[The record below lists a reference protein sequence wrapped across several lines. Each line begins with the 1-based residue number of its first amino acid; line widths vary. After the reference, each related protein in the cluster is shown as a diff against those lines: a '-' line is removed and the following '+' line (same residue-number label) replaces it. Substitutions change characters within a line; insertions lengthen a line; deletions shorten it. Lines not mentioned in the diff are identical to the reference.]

1 VRVDTQRHSSAA
13 LEQQWRVEG
22 CMRAALQHV
31 MGLGEGLKQGLVQSS
46 AR

>member
-1 VRVDTQRHSSAA
+1 MQRCCVNA
-13 LEQQWRVEG
+13 LEQQWRVESD
-22 CMRAALQHV
+22 MRAALRHV